1 MNISRILAY
10 SAALIIMAVVL
21 WTIRDDLIGLLSNV
35 SPAWLLLT
43 AICWI
48 SAFVIRGAR
57 WKMLLSPIERNISFS
72 SSFWSISMSY
82 LVNLIVP
89 TKWGSELAR
98 AFALSRKEN
107 ASLLSTLSSI
117 VVEKIQDLF
126 SMVILASTALVFIP
140 SIDLIPSWVFHILK
154 ILAVLAVVSITGLF
168 MMSWKSLSFIAELK
182 RRINSL
188 GRIGRTLTT
197 ALSFLVK
204 GVEWIVRNPKP
215 FVWSFTLTF
224 TLWLVFSMGIYA
236 IFSSLGTA
244 PHPLIVILGSLL
256 FSFAYVLPN
265 VPGYVGTYEGMWA
278 LVFLGLGVGGN
289 QTVLAG
295 ALVGHLIS
303 TTITV
308 TLGSI
313 GLVRIGLNLAE
324 SLKMRSIRM
333 QDLLKAA
340 EQ

>member
-1 MNISRILAY
+1 
-10 SAALIIMAVVL
+10 
-21 WTIRDDLIGLLSNV
+21 
-35 SPAWLLLT
+35 
-43 AICWI
+43 
-48 SAFVIRGAR
+48 
-57 WKMLLSPIERNISFS
+57 
-72 SSFWSISMSY
+72 
-82 LVNLIVP
+82 
-89 TKWGSELAR
+89 
-98 AFALSRKEN
+98 
-107 ASLLSTLSSI
+107 
-117 VVEKIQDLF
+117 VEKIQDLF